1 MIVCDSVMSMK
12 SVVTKV
18 MTLLFCLSL
27 MVFSVP
33 GGAICIGE
41 DGHAE
46 FIGIGDHGCCSEDG
60 AHTDSE
66 AGDVDAYHLA
76 DGECCIDISLSVD
89 SKMKMLPSG
98 QSGGFKPIT
107 SYVSSMLPAFVY
119 ESTARKLAVLNFSAR
134 ATSSLVH
141 LRTTVLLV

>member
-1 MIVCDSVMSMK
+1 MSGCDSVLSMK

-33 GGAICIGE
+33 GGAICGAICIGE
-41 DGHAE
+41 DGHAK

-66 AGDVDAYHLA
+66 AGDADAYHLA
-76 DGECCIDISLSVD
+76 DGECCIDISLCVD
-89 SKMKMLPSG
+89 SGMKMLPSG
-98 QSGGFKPIT
+98 QSGGFKLIK
-107 SYVSSMLPAFVY
+107 S
-119 ESTARKLAVLNFSAR
+119 
-134 ATSSLVH
+134 
-141 LRTTVLLV
+141 